1 MTLQLSTDL
10 PQNNLTDTRV
20 QIYRGSC
27 EALLC
32 HAADDDSGSGF
43 TSFLEF
49 PALEGNTYYIVFD
62 NRWSSNGFSFEL
74 TELPYVAPSEFAV
87 GFSSSPMS
95 LPAGNKTCVVDMNG
109 DFLDDIVIVNNNSVT
124 IYYQLSTGGFNAE
137 TLPTPPAA
145 HMPSWSLSAG
155 DVNNDGRNDLLY
167 GGGQGVTF
175 MIQNSDGSGFTQQTF
190 PNYVFSQRSNFVDI
204 NNDGHLDAFM
214 CHDVAPNV
222 FFMNNGAGILNFNQG
237 GIGDHPNG
245 GNYGSIW
252 VDYDN
257 DGDQDLFIAKCRGG
271 NASASQD
278 ELHRNDGNGVFTN
291 VSLEAN
297 MYDPSQSWS
306 AAWADFDNDGY
317 MDAMIGASTFT
328 AGGHK
333 LRRNNGDGTFTDVTA
348 GSGWDVFNVNNV
360 EHVAHDF
367 NNDGW
372 VDVFTG
378 GNTIMYNNGDWTF
391 SPAPTNGVN
400 NGPIGDLN
408 ADGFLDVQNNNVIFL
423 NNGNSNNWITIHL
436 QGVASNRNG
445 IGARVEIY
453 GSWGKQIR
461 DVRSGD
467 GFRFMSTIN
476 AHFGLGQAQE
486 IDQLVVRWPS
496 GTVDVINNPG
506 INEPFSLLEGTHT
519 LSVSEHHIEG
529 LKIYPNP
536 VVDVFSVKTPSSESV
551 AQVRIFDLQGRRVLS
566 TSTMTESVDISA
578 LTAGTYIVQ
587 LQMKSGRQHVEKI
600 IKN

>member
-1 MTLQLSTDL
+1 
-10 PQNNLTDTRV
+10 
-20 QIYRGSC
+20 
-27 EALLC
+27 
-32 HAADDDSGSGF
+32 
-43 TSFLEF
+43 
-49 PALEGNTYYIVFD
+49 
-62 NRWSSNGFSFEL
+62 
-74 TELPYVAPSEFAV
+74 
-87 GFSSSPMS
+87 
-95 LPAGNKTCVVDMNG
+95 
-109 DFLDDIVIVNNNSVT
+109 
-124 IYYQLSTGGFNAE
+124 
-137 TLPTPPAA
+137 
-145 HMPSWSLSAG
+145 
-155 DVNNDGRNDLLY
+155 
-167 GGGQGVTF
+167 
-175 MIQNSDGSGFTQQTF
+175 
-190 PNYVFSQRSNFVDI
+190 
-204 NNDGHLDAFM
+204 
-214 CHDVAPNV
+214 
-222 FFMNNGAGILNFNQG
+222 
-237 GIGDHPNG
+237 
-245 GNYGSIW
+245 
-252 VDYDN
+252 
-257 DGDQDLFIAKCRGG
+257 
-271 NASASQD
+271 
-278 ELHRNDGNGVFTN
+278 
-291 VSLEAN
+291 
-297 MYDPSQSWS
+297 
-306 AAWADFDNDGY
+306 
-317 MDAMIGASTFT
+317 
-328 AGGHK
+328 
-333 LRRNNGDGTFTDVTA
+333 
-348 GSGWDVFNVNNV
+348 
-360 EHVAHDF
+360 
-367 NNDGW
+367 
-372 VDVFTG
+372 
-378 GNTIMYNNGDWTF
+378 
-391 SPAPTNGVN
+391 
-400 NGPIGDLN
+400 
-408 ADGFLDVQNNNVIFL
+408 